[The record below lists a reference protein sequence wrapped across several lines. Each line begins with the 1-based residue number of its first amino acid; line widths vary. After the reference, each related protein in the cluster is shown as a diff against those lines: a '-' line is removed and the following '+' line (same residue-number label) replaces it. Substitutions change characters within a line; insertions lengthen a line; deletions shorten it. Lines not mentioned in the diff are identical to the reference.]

1 MRAASPSYSDALRG
15 VRCCSQA
22 GKQTINNLAKEEM
35 FQENVPLQ
43 PEQDYQ
49 PTELIFVLYF
59 LCCFTL
65 F

>member
-1 MRAASPSYSDALRG
+1 MLAASPSYSDALRG
-15 VRCCSQA
+15 VSCCSQA
-22 GKQTINNLAKEEM
+22 GKQTINKLAKEEM

-49 PTELIFVLYF
+49 PTALIFVLYF